1 MGMIFQLLFFIL
13 QIFQFVLLARVILSW
28 FPNVDRS
35 NPLIRL
41 VYDITEPILRPVRDM
56 MPPTGMIDLSP
67 LIVFLIIQV
76 LATIL
81 RTLI

>member
-1 MGMIFQLLFFIL
+1 MGMIFQILFFVL
-13 QIFQFVLLARVILSW
+13 QIFQLVLLARVILSW